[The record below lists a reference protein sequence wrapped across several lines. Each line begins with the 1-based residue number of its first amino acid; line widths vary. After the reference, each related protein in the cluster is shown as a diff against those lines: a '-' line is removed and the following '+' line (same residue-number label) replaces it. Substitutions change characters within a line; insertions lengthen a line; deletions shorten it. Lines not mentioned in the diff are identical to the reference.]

1 MNKTIYCDECH
12 REITDEVYYIG
23 DNAASMA
30 TLSNTF
36 CSEECILA
44 YLMVDSVSVENWNG

>member
-36 CSEECILA
+36 CSEECILV
-44 YLMVDSVSVENWNG
+44 YLMVDSVSV